1 MERPLFQLGGRLAT
15 CARLVRS
22 GRPMADIGTDHA
34 YLPIWLIKNSIVPRA
49 VAADIRSGPLA
60 AARKNAEKYGVTE
73 QLALVLSDGLEA
85 LSPQDAD
92 DVVIAGMGGEL
103 MLRMV
108 KETEWLKNP
117 EKRLILQPMSSVPEL
132 REGLAESGVSV
143 QEEIAAEDG
152 GKVYSAFS
160 VQYISTKPETDTF
173 YPYLGKLAP
182 GTAAV
187 RLYAEK
193 VVRELKN
200 RAVGAACEGRERE
213 AEKLREL
220 VRAVEIQFI
229 GEKGET

>member
-1 MERPLFQLGGRLAT
+1 MERPLFQLGGRLAA

-108 KETEWLKNP
+108 
-117 EKRLILQPMSSVPEL
+117 
-132 REGLAESGVSV
+132 
-143 QEEIAAEDG
+143 
-152 GKVYSAFS
+152 
-160 VQYISTKPETDTF
+160 
-173 YPYLGKLAP
+173 
-182 GTAAV
+182 
-187 RLYAEK
+187 
-193 VVRELKN
+193 
-200 RAVGAACEGRERE
+200 
-213 AEKLREL
+213 
-220 VRAVEIQFI
+220 FI
-229 GEKGET
+229 CLPLS

>member
-1 MERPLFQLGGRLAT
+1 
-15 CARLVRS
+15 
-22 GRPMADIGTDHA
+22 
-34 YLPIWLIKNSIVPRA
+34 
-49 VAADIRSGPLA
+49 
-60 AARKNAEKYGVTE
+60 
-73 QLALVLSDGLEA
+73 
-85 LSPQDAD
+85 
-92 DVVIAGMGGEL
+92 
-103 MLRMV
+103 
-108 KETEWLKNP
+108 
-117 EKRLILQPMSSVPEL
+117 MSSTLEL
-132 REGLAESGVSV
+132 REGLAESGFSV
-143 QEEIAAEDG
+143 QEGDCCRRTEERSIQP
-152 GKVYSAFS
+152 FP